1 MSKREQAKELFL
13 QGYNCAQSVAG
24 AYAEEMGLDF
34 DMAVKMA
41 SSFGGG
47 MGRMREV
54 CGAVSGMFLAA
65 GAIYGYE
72 NPKDFE
78 AKKEHYK
85 RIQLLAERFKK
96 ETGTIICRELL
107 GADGKDTDYVPGR
120 RTEEYYKKRPCAEMV
135 RLAAGI
141 LEEYIAQNGG
151 FSRQENISDDSGNTD
166 REDV

>member
-1 MSKREQAKELFL
+1 MSKSDRAKELFL
-13 QGYNCAQSVAG
+13 EGYNCAQSVAG

-34 DMAVKMA
+34 DMAVKMS

-65 GAIYGYE
+65 GAIYGYG

-96 ETGTIICRELL
+96 ETGSIICRELL
-107 GADGKDTDYVPGR
+107 GVDGENTDYVPGR
-120 RTEEYYKKRPCAEMV
+120 RTDEYYKKRPCAEMV
-135 RLAAGI
+135 CLAAGI
-141 LEEYIAQNGG
+141 LEEYIKQNEE
-151 FSRQENISDDSGNTD
+151 FSDTF
-166 REDV
+166 